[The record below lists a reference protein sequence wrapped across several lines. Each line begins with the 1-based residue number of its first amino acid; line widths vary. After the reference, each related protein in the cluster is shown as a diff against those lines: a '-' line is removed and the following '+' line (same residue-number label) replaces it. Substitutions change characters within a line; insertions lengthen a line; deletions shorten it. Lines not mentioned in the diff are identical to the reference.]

1 MKIAS
6 NLGKV
11 ISGYDDD
18 RYLLGEGGNDC
29 TVVSLAAAFKMSYK
43 AAHKLAS
50 KYGRETG
57 RGMRTAFFKNMY
69 SDLEKKGKVRELTRE
84 EITTYYPS
92 TGMIRQN
99 KLSTFIKNNPLGTFV
114 LMVRGHAITIE
125 DGVVLQGFTPPNQ
138 YVKIGWKVV
147 EE

>member
-6 NLGKV
+6 NLGEL

-18 RYLLGEGGNDC
+18 RYLMLERNDC

-43 AAHKLAS
+43 AAHEMAS
-50 KYGRETG
+50 KYGR
-57 RGMRTAFFKNMY
+57 RNRQGMLPVLFEYMY
-69 SDLEKKGKVRELTRE
+69 ENLERKGKVRELTYE

-92 TGMIRQN
+92 TGMIRKN
-99 KLSTFIKNNPLGTFV
+99 KLSTFIKNNPIGTFV

-138 YVKIGWKVV
+138 YVKVGWKVV
-147 EE
+147 KG

>member
-18 RYLLGEGGNDC
+18 RYLMNEKNDC

-50 KYGRETG
+50 EYGRQTG
-57 RGMRTAFFKNMY
+57 KGMLTPFFKDMY
-69 SDLEKKGKVRELTRE
+69 ENLEREGKVRELTYE

-92 TGMIRQN
+92 TGMIRKN
-99 KLSTFIKNNPLGTFV
+99 KLSTFITNNPKGTFV
-114 LMVRGHAITIE
+114 LMLRGHAITIE

-138 YVKIGWKVV
+138 YVKMGWKVV
-147 EE
+147 EG